1 MNTIRIGPALRR
13 ITLLQNHIQPQST
26 ISLSENLLFDDK
38 RAKRHL
44 YDILPDD
51 APEYPNAY
59 GMEIRV
65 DHDARTVLFKTETMS
80 VYVKRTV
87 FMSQKQKLRYMY
99 PDYQFTEKHT

>member
-13 ITLLQNHIQPQST
+13 ITLLQNHVRPQST
-26 ISLSENLLFDDK
+26 NSLSEDLLFDDK

-51 APEYPNAY
+51 APEYPSAY

-65 DHDARTVLFKTETMS
+65 DHDARTVRFKTETMS
-80 VYVKRTV
+80 VYEKITV
-87 FMSQKQKLRYMY
+87 FMFQKQKLRYMY
-99 PDYQFTEKHT
+99 PDYQFTEKHI